1 MKNSY
6 IFLKGLIGLTIVSL
20 TSVSLFSCNNDGTN
34 IIEDNIYAHL
44 TIEESQNG
52 RVFLND
58 LVPDDKG
65 IYNIEVDT
73 KITFNVIP
81 NEGYVLDSLII
92 NGLDITDTLS
102 FNISIASEF
111 VVTAN
116 FSKEFIE
123 EEKGIISISEEII
136 HGSISFKNYENH
148 AEVPLNSEIEVEVV
162 PETNYQLSSL
172 TVNSIDILST
182 KKFIVTESIEY
193 IVDAEFRYVATGEN
207 PDWSYLY
214 DNNIEPSRGRNESI
228 DSYYEP
234 IRGLKG
240 EALKEGLHEII
251 DDHLEFS
258 YNSSKNSWLD
268 TDVLESDTSKEYVFY
283 QGALNRSIHD
293 SLNREHVWAKS
304 HGDFENVLPMHSD
317 YHNLHGCHVS
327 LNSTRG
333 NLDFGEVDTSK
344 SYTDMGE
351 DYDWSVSSMRGNLKG
366 RNSKG
371 ETVFEP
377 KDEFKGDTARTIFYM
392 AVRYEG
398 DNGEIDLE
406 VDGTID
412 QNNFY
417 DFTAGADGLHGNFED
432 LYEWATSGIDP
443 ISDYEMHR
451 NNEIDQN
458 YQRNRNP
465 FIDHPEFIIMIY
477 DKNYNGPGALM

>member
-1 MKNSY
+1 
-6 IFLKGLIGLTIVSL
+6 
-20 TSVSLFSCNNDGTN
+20 
-34 IIEDNIYAHL
+34 
-44 TIEESQNG
+44 
-52 RVFLND
+52 
-58 LVPDDKG
+58 
-65 IYNIEVDT
+65 
-73 KITFNVIP
+73 
-81 NEGYVLDSLII
+81 
-92 NGLDITDTLS
+92 
-102 FNISIASEF
+102 
-111 VVTAN
+111 
-116 FSKEFIE
+116 
-123 EEKGIISISEEII
+123 
-136 HGSISFKNYENH
+136 
-148 AEVPLNSEIEVEVV
+148 
-162 PETNYQLSSL
+162 
-172 TVNSIDILST
+172 
-182 KKFIVTESIEY
+182 
-193 IVDAEFRYVATGEN
+193 
-207 PDWSYLY
+207 
-214 DNNIEPSRGRNESI
+214 
-228 DSYYEP
+228 
-234 IRGLKG
+234 
-240 EALKEGLHEII
+240 
-251 DDHLEFS
+251 
-258 YNSSKNSWLD
+258 
-268 TDVLESDTSKEYVFY
+268 
-283 QGALNRSIHD
+283 
-293 SLNREHVWAKS
+293 
-304 HGDFENVLPMHSD
+304 MHSD
-317 YHNLHGCHVS
+317 YHNLHGCHVD